1 MTLRDLTPYLNAMLT
16 RWPLNKPS
24 RALVATG
31 SLLECRFFRA
41 FRIVPPITCCD
52 TGPEALAL
60 LHALDRGRYG
70 RTTRSRLR
78 VRDVGIGSGVDVVR
92 VGGTKSGNVDGRR
105 LILGQGEVRCIGR
118 LGVEAARLQ
127 SLDLSLV
134 GTGAVAEKPSLTR

>member
-1 MTLRDLTPYLNAMLT
+1 MLT
-16 RWPLNKPS
+16 RRPLNMPS
-24 RALVATG
+24 GALVATG
-31 SLLECRFFRA
+31 SLLEVVSSAPVA
-41 FRIVPPITCCD
+41 FSIVPPITCCD

-92 VGGTKSGNVDGRR
+92 VGGTKSGDVDGRR

-127 SLDLSLV
+127 SLELSLV
-134 GTGAVAEKPSLTR
+134 GTGAVAEKPSLTDDRHGG

>member
-1 MTLRDLTPYLNAMLT
+1 M
-16 RWPLNKPS
+16 
-24 RALVATG
+24 
-31 SLLECRFFRA
+31 
-41 FRIVPPITCCD
+41 TCCD

-78 VRDVGIGSGVDVVR
+78 VSGIGSGVDVVR
-92 VGGTKSGNVDGRR
+92 VGGTKSGDVDGRR
-105 LILGQGEVRCIGR
+105 LILGEGEVRCIGR

-134 GTGAVAEKPSLTR
+134 RAGAVAEKPSLTR